1 MDEIDKEISMS
12 EENNVSKKIGGL
24 ALKMI
29 RLANT
34 GAKKLEDYANK
45 SAEENQNENA
55 KKLAAFM
62 NKVTKNLDEKEEN
75 YAEAVEKNADE
86 LIKIGKSAFSS
97 AKKVC
102 GEMKTR
108 AEVAKEKAEKDSKES
123 EDTPSDNA

>member
-1 MDEIDKEISMS
+1 MSKES
-12 EENNVSKKIGGL
+12 NVSKKIGGI
-24 ALKMI
+24 ALKMLK
-29 RLANT
+29 LANT

-55 KKLAAFM
+55 KKLASFM
-62 NKVTKNLDEKEEN
+62 SKVTKNLDEKEEN

-86 LIKIGKSAFSS
+86 LIKLGKNAFSS

-108 AEVAKEKAEKDSKES
+108 AEVAKEKAEKDTKE
-123 EDTPSDNA
+123 ETEPKDKA